1 MTQAL
6 YTSCTGLKA
15 GTNQINVVSN
25 NVANMNTTAF
35 KASRVNFETLFYS
48 EMSPSSTASVT
59 SGGVNARQIGH
70 GVQIGGITRNF
81 EQGNW
86 RETGRNQDMMIAGN
100 GYFVVADSNGR
111 TFLTRDGSFT
121 LDSNGDMVTA
131 TGYYV
136 MGAESTYSTTASD
149 TKVHIPQLLNMKI
162 EGSKG
167 DLFNETMIKDL
178 NNASLTAG
186 TFTVTLNTVD
196 ATDPANPVGKAATVA
211 VTLTQDQIDT
221 MDMKTLATEIQT
233 QIDDALTA
241 ADATLANYVTVEAVD
256 GTLTFNAKTAGA
268 VTSELEFGTP
278 HTGASNFVEQ
288 FALSNVEKND
298 AGDYVSKVVNYS
310 STIDPVGSYND
321 AVTLEDWSVNNNGII
336 SAKYSDGSTL
346 SVVVDDNN
354 EMTWQIVTG
363 DFVKITGDDVDMADN
378 VLEMANMML
387 EISMVVNESGLESES
402 NNLWSI
408 GSNAG
413 TAYFGMAGHQ
423 AFGTIQ
429 SGGLEASNVELAN
442 ELSEMILAQR
452 LVQANSRVF
461 STADSTLET
470 LVYLGQ

>member
-35 KASRVNFETLFYS
+35 KSSRVNFETLFYS
-48 EMSPSSTASVT
+48 ELSPSSTASVT

-81 EQGNW
+81 EQGTW
-86 RETGRNQDMMIAGN
+86 KETGRNQDMMISGN

-136 MGAESTYSTTASD
+136 MGAESTYSSTASN
-149 TKVHIPQLLNMKI
+149 TKIHIPQLLNMKV
-162 EGSKG
+162 EGTST
-167 DLFNETMIKDL
+167 DLFEETMVSEL

-186 TFTVTLNTVD
+186 SFNVTLNTVN
-196 ATDPANPVGKAATVA
+196 ATDPANPVEKAVTVA
-211 VTLTQDQIDT
+211 VTLTQEQIDT
-221 MDMKTLATEIQT
+221 LDMKSLAVEIQT
-233 QIDDALTA
+233 QIDDAVTA
-241 ADATLANYVTVEAVD
+241 ADNALADYVTVEAVD
-256 GTLTFNAKTAGA
+256 GTLVFNAKTAGA

-278 HTGASNFVEQ
+278 REGGTNFVEQ
-288 FALSNVEKND
+288 FALSNVEKD
-298 AGDYVSKVVNYS
+298 AAGDYVSKVVNYS
-310 STIDPVGSYND
+310 ATIDPVGSYND
-321 AVTLEDWSVNNNGII
+321 AVTLEDWSVNNNGIV
-336 SAKYSDGSTL
+336 AATYSDGSTL
-346 SVVVDDNN
+346 SVIVDENN

-363 DFVKITGDDVDMADN
+363 EFIKIQGDDVDMADT
-378 VLEMANMML
+378 VLDMANMML
-387 EISMVVNESGLESES
+387 ELSMVVNESGLESES
-402 NNLWSI
+402 NNLWTI
-408 GSNAG
+408 GKNAG
-413 TAYFGMAGHQ
+413 TAYFGMAGNQ

-461 STADSTLET
+461 TTADSTLET